1 MQVLYIISTFTH
13 DIGASRYELH
23 ADPIDLKERLCSYH
37 VSVEVVCAYMVIG
50 NIQQHI
56 GIFKSCSEFSCSDSF
71 CAYVY
76 WFLMR
81 QVFLDIPGDIV
92 PGVDISLSTKPSEE
106 SLDAYTMRMRE
117 KKVED
122 VDMRIQE
129 IKSEIPKHQEDLY
142 QYFFVREKP

>member
-1 MQVLYIISTFTH
+1 
-13 DIGASRYELH
+13 
-23 ADPIDLKERLCSYH
+23 
-37 VSVEVVCAYMVIG
+37 
-50 NIQQHI
+50 
-56 GIFKSCSEFSCSDSF
+56 
-71 CAYVY
+71 
-76 WFLMR
+76 MR